1 MPTIKSYYMVLM
13 SEFANMVHTVLPY
26 FRTSKKG
33 VLARG
38 TGSTR
43 LAESRAGHGPSNT
56 PLYPAPQYN
65 HGASTA
71 KTASDAAYA
80 CRVQNKIKEMC
91 IGHY

>member
-1 MPTIKSYYMVLM
+1 MSTIKSYYMVLM

-43 LAESRAGHGPSNT
+43 LAERVVLDMGCPIHRCILRPSTMVRAS
-56 PLYPAPQYN
+56 A
-65 HGASTA
+65 A
-71 KTASDAAYA
+71 KTATLHTFAGY
-80 CRVQNKIKEMC
+80 KIT
-91 IGHY
+91 